1 MNLTSSFICR
11 VQRPDGIHVR
21 LEVFAKGKDEAMKYA
36 TKGLKGATVS
46 CREKDFSEYEKP
58 QFMPIIVTGDFA

>member
-21 LEVFAKGKDEAMKYA
+21 LEVIAKGRDEAMRYA
-36 TKGLKGATVS
+36 VKGLRGATVS
-46 CREKDFSEYEKP
+46 CREKDSSEYTAP
-58 QFMPIIVTGDFA
+58 NPFMPVLTGIEL